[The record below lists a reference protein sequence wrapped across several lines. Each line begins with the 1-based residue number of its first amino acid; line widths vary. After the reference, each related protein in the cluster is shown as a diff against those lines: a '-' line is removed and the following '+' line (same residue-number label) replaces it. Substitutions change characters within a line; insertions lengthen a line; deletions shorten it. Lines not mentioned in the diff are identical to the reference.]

1 MPRVGHALR
10 KDGRAVA
17 ATTTHR
23 ATAKRTWRERRARW
37 VAAAGDT
44 LDRREADRLVA
55 RIERWYPD
63 AYEALASLYSD
74 HVDVPAFLDTLLETV
89 LASVTG
95 RAEALRALD
104 EAREV
109 DPQWFLDE
117 AMVGYVCYADRF
129 AGDLAG
135 VADRID
141 YLQELGVN
149 YLHLMPLLAP
159 RKGADDGGYAVVD
172 YRAVDPALG
181 TVDDL
186 CDVANALRDHD
197 MSLCIDLVVNHTAR
211 EHDWARRAMAS
222 ERRYRDYYLIFED
235 RELPDAYERTLP
247 EVFPDR
253 APGNFTWVDEVDGWV
268 WTTFHDYQW
277 DLNYANPDVFAEMLG
292 IICALANVGVEVF
305 RLDAVP
311 FMWKRLGT
319 DCQNQPEA
327 HLLLEGFR
335 ALLRMAA
342 PAVLFKAEA
351 IVPPGQLVQYLGAHE
366 TQRPE
371 CDLAYHNQLMVMLW
385 SSVATREVGLAAH
398 ALERMRTPPPHTSWM
413 TYIRCHDDIG
423 WAITEEDAAAA
434 GVDGFGHRS
443 FLIDFFAGDFPGS
456 FARGARF
463 GCNPQTGDA
472 RTSGTAASLAGIEQA
487 LEADDPALLDAA
499 VSRLLL
505 LYATIFGWGG
515 IPLLYM
521 GDEVGLRNDHTYL
534 DDPARAA
541 DNRWMHRPYMDWEA
555 AGRRSDP
562 DTLEGRLF
570 GGFRR
575 LAEAR
580 ASTPQLQDMN
590 STVHPLHHDNPRVLA
605 WIRSH
610 PRFGTMLGLANVDDT
625 AQAVATELCGR
636 ARLRDPDDVLG
647 LWPADVRDGR
657 IHMPPLSV
665 LWVTDG

>member
-1 MPRVGHALR
+1 
-10 KDGRAVA
+10 VA

-23 ATAKRTWRERRARW
+23 AHAKRIWRERRARW
-37 VAAAGDT
+37 TAAAGDG

-63 AYEALASLYSD
+63 AYEALASLYGD
-74 HVDVPAFLDTLLETV
+74 HVEVPTFLDRLLGTV
-89 LASVTG
+89 LTTVSG
-95 RAEALRALD
+95 RSDALRALD

-135 VADRID
+135 VIDRIG

-159 RKGADDGGYAVVD
+159 RVGADDGGYAVAD

-181 TVDDL
+181 TIDDL
-186 CDVANALRDHD
+186 CDVADALRDHD

-211 EHDWARRAMAS
+211 EHDWARRAMAG
-222 ERRYRDYYLIFED
+222 EQPYRDYYLIFED

-253 APGNFTWVDEVDGWV
+253 APGNFTWVDEVGGWV

-277 DLNYANPDVFAEMLG
+277 DLNYANPDVFAEMVAIL
-292 IICALANVGVEVF
+292 CDLANVGVEVF

-311 FMWKRLGT
+311 FMWKRMGT

-371 CDLAYHNQLMVMLW
+371 CDLAYHNQLMVVLW
-385 SSVATREVGLAAH
+385 SSVATRDVRLAVH
-398 ALERMRTPPPHTSWM
+398 ALDRMRTPPPQTTWM
-413 TYIRCHDDIG
+413 TYVRCHDDIG
-423 WAITEEDAAAA
+423 WAITEEDAAAT
-434 GVDGFGHRS
+434 GVGGFGHRS
-443 FLIDFFAGDFPGS
+443 FLIDFFAGDFAGS

-463 GCNPQTGDA
+463 GSNPQTGDA
-472 RTSGTAASLAGIEQA
+472 RISGTAASLAGIEQA
-487 LEADDPALLDAA
+487 LEADDPTLLDAA

-515 IPLLYM
+515 IPMLYM
-521 GDEVGLRNDHTYL
+521 GDEIGLRNDHTYL
-534 DDPARAA
+534 ADPTRAE

-555 AGRRSDP
+555 AVHRGDP

-570 GGFRR
+570 SGFRR

-580 ASTPQLQDMN
+580 AATHQLQDMG
-590 STVHPLHHDNPRVLA
+590 STVRPLHHDNPHVLA
-605 WIRSH
+605 WVRRH
-610 PRFGTMLGLANVDDT
+610 PRFGSMLGLANVDDA
-625 AQAVATELCGR
+625 AQSVATHLFGR
-636 ARLRDPDDVLG
+636 AALRDPVDVLG
-647 LWPADVRDGR
+647 LWPAEVRDGR

-665 LWVTDG
+665 LWIADG